1 VFAHC
6 PIAHLITKI
15 SESTLKT
22 NWLLS
27 LLCFAALVIGC
38 SDKGEQAPP
47 VIEIV
52 ATQVALSPY
61 RESNSYV
68 GRLEAAQDVTI
79 QAKVSGYL
87 TERLFNEGQ
96 HIEQGAKLYT
106 IDPASFKAL
115 KEQAQADVERGNAK
129 VKVSTRNFQRGQQ
142 LIKTGVISASQMDEL
157 EATYYEAI
165 ASAKA
170 AAAAFDSASINLAD
184 SIIVAPIS
192 GQIGKSLHYVGDLV
206 GPDVGA
212 LTTIVDTQTVNA
224 IFSIDQK
231 TLLAVYE
238 ARIQADDLAATEGA
252 LNVLIKLSDDSIY
265 PHIGRL
271 DYLDN
276 RIDEGTG
283 TAKVSAIIPN
293 PDGLLRHGQY
303 VKVIVQAAEPIDV
316 LMVPQATVQSDQAG
330 DFVLWVDDNKT
341 VARAEVSLGTRV
353 RENVVVNSGL
363 VEGQNIILQGI
374 QKVRVG
380 QTVKMRIQPLAENSA
395 DTTLTEPVSSEQ
407 LMTEDVSKTDAN

>member
-1 VFAHC
+1 M
-6 PIAHLITKI
+6 
-15 SESTLKT
+15 
-22 NWLLS
+22 
-27 LLCFAALVIGC
+27 
-38 SDKGEQAPP
+38 
-47 VIEIV
+47 
-52 ATQVALSPY
+52 
-61 RESNSYV
+61 
-68 GRLEAAQDVTI
+68 
-79 QAKVSGYL
+79 
-87 TERLFNEGQ
+87 LFF
-96 HIEQGAKLYT
+96 
-106 IDPASFKAL
+106 PS
-115 KEQAQADVERGNAK
+115 
-129 VKVSTRNFQRGQQ
+129 
-142 LIKTGVISASQMDEL
+142 IK
-157 EATYYEAI
+157 
-165 ASAKA
+165 
-170 AAAAFDSASINLAD
+170 
-184 SIIVAPIS
+184 
-192 GQIGKSLHYVGDLV
+192 
-206 GPDVGA
+206 
-212 LTTIVDTQTVNA
+212 
-224 IFSIDQK
+224 K

-395 DTTLTEPVSSEQ
+395 DTTLTEPASSEQ